1 MGFDDAFPVSLIE
14 PRFKNLTDFAFK
26 KPECLDTL
34 FIQTLKKNQ
43 PCNILG
49 GSIYIYNN
57 LPIFRSY
64 FLLGFVAGL
73 KQGSKNS
80 SLAKASATSER
91 NTERKFLLKREQ
103 VRKELEV
110 ETSQKLPANLC

>member
-49 GSIYIYNN
+49 GSIYIY
-57 LPIFRSY
+57 I
-64 FLLGFVAGL
+64 
-73 KQGSKNS
+73 
-80 SLAKASATSER
+80 T
-91 NTERKFLLKREQ
+91 
-103 VRKELEV
+103 
-110 ETSQKLPANLC
+110 TSQFFAPTFCSALLLV